1 MGNYTNEI
9 EQFIYEICY
18 MPMWEA
24 VNAYITQHPYVLDL
38 KYSKIKY
45 PDSVLLEDMVLQ
57 FPTNIRATGDTLS
70 FDAVVSCTLNLTE
83 ENYRGLG
90 SCDIDQWL
98 TVSCK
103 AVIKEKLESLEIAE
117 ISQYSQGRSRK
128 ADGQHV
134 SKNIVPII
142 YKNDLEQVATDFLN
156 DHCPEALKTPMK
168 VPIEDIAESM
178 GL

>member
-83 ENYRGLG
+83 LQDFIRSQPAELTEFDEVLVRRWFKQITVYEDHYTVELKSGL
-90 SCDIDQWL
+90 SVDID
-98 TVSCK
+98 
-103 AVIKEKLESLEIAE
+103 AE
-117 ISQYSQGRSRK
+117 
-128 ADGQHV
+128 
-134 SKNIVPII
+134 
-142 YKNDLEQVATDFLN
+142 
-156 DHCPEALKTPMK
+156 
-168 VPIEDIAESM
+168 
-178 GL
+178 